1 MRTPGFLFAAL
12 FVAASAGAQPFDIT
26 KIDPE
31 TFRAMAVRIPP
42 GQTPHIDGRLD
53 EEVWTLGPASGDFVQ
68 REPDF
73 GAPST
78 ERTEFRI
85 LYDDRKIYFGVW
97 LWDSD
102 PSGIMGNEMK
112 RDSGLRRGDQ
122 LKIVIDT
129 FHDHRNG
136 FYFSTNPLAALKDAN
151 TVENGRT
158 INYDWNIVWENETS
172 VDDQGWYVEI
182 AIPFSQ
188 LRFRTTV
195 GESTWGLNLCRIIM
209 RKNEE
214 AYWVPFPREW
224 TANGFARLSNA
235 GVITGLHDLR
245 ARRRMELLPYVS
257 PRVQRDFTGP
267 VSTESRTDV
276 GFDFKVGVTDDLI
289 ADITYNTDFA
299 QVEADQEVVNLT
311 RFSLFFPEKRQ
322 FFTESIGIF
331 DYGKSA
337 SSPGGD
343 AAASDPGILPV
354 FYSRRIGLDDGQE
367 VPLIG
372 GGKLT
377 GKVGPYSVGV
387 MNITTD
393 AADVR
398 EGGDSRL
405 IDRANYTALRVKRNI
420 LSKSSIGAILLNRE
434 GGVTDYNR
442 SVGVDVGLML
452 GPSFTV
458 IGLVARTDSPD
469 AAVADRPGSDVAAV
483 ADVGY
488 RTERFSTAL
497 QYSDIGARFNPEM
510 GFVTR
515 TDVRATKARAAWTPR
530 PRWRGVRQMFFRGD
544 IEYYEDHEGRLESRS
559 QQFDARLSR
568 QDSSSVRLGVSREHD
583 VLSAPFTTAG
593 TELPIGGYSWT
604 SYSAGFNSNQA
615 RRVYGS
621 VNGEAGGYYNG
632 DRQSIRAAV
641 NFQLGRTLLLEP
653 NYTKNWITLPG
664 RPTYETNTLNFRVSQ
679 SFSPDLFVKGFVQ
692 YNDERRTASFNF
704 LFWYI
709 YKPGSDLYIV
719 YNEGRETDLAGR
731 SSIGSR
737 QGWSR
742 PRNRSLA
749 LKMTYW
755 LAR

>member
-1 MRTPGFLFAAL
+1 MRTLAFLFAAL
-12 FVAASAGAQPFDIT
+12 FVAHDAGAQDFDIT

-42 GQTPHIDGRLD
+42 GQTPRIDGRLD
-53 EEVWTLGPASGDFVQ
+53 EEVWGLGPASGNFVQ
-68 REPDF
+68 REPDY

-158 INYDWNIVWENETS
+158 INYDWNVVWENETS
-172 VDDQGWYVEI
+172 VDDRGWYVEI

-188 LRFRTTV
+188 LRFKTTI
-195 GESTWGLNLCRIIM
+195 GESIWGLNLCRIIM

-235 GVITGLHDLR
+235 GVIAGLEDLR
-245 ARRRMELLPYVS
+245 ARRRLELLPYVS
-257 PRVQRDFTGP
+257 PRVQRDYATP
-267 VSTESRTDV
+267 DPAESRADV
-276 GFDFKVGVTDDLI
+276 GFDFKVGVTDDLV
-289 ADITYNTDFA
+289 ADLTYNTDFA

-343 AAASDPGILPV
+343 AAASDPGILPL

-377 GKVGPYSVGV
+377 GKVGPYSLGV

-398 EGGDSRL
+398 VGAGSRR
-405 IDRANYTALRVKRNI
+405 IDRANYTALRVKRNV
-420 LSKSSIGAILLNRE
+420 LSKSSVGGILLNRE

-452 GPSFTV
+452 GPSFTL
-458 IGLVARTDSPD
+458 IGLVAKTDSPEGV
-469 AAVADRPGSDVAAV
+469 VANRTGSDVAAV
-483 ADVGY
+483 ADAGY
-488 RTERFSTAL
+488 RTDRFQSAL

-515 TDVRATKARAAWTPR
+515 TDVRATRAKAAWTPR
-530 PRWRGVRQMFFRGD
+530 PRWRGVRQLFFQGD
-544 IEYYEDHEGRLESRS
+544 IEYFENHDGRMESRS
-559 QQFDARLSR
+559 QHFNASLSR
-568 QDSSSVRLGVSREHD
+568 QDSSSVRFGATREYD
-583 VLSAPFTTAG
+583 FLAVPFATAG
-593 TELPIGGYSWT
+593 TQLPIGGYTWT

-621 VNGEAGGYYNG
+621 VSGEAGGYYNG
-632 DRQSIRAAV
+632 DRQSLRAAV
-641 NFQLGRTLLLEP
+641 NFQLGRTLLFEP

-664 RPTYETNTLNFRVSQ
+664 RATYVTNTVNFRVSQ
-679 SFSPDLFVKGFVQ
+679 SFSPDLFVKAFIQ
-692 YNDERRTASFNF
+692 YNDERRTASFNV

-719 YNEGRETDLAGR
+719 YNEGRETEVPDR
-731 SSIGSR
+731 
-737 QGWSR
+737 WSR

-749 LKMTYW
+749 VKMTYW